1 MVRGTRPIEMFTS
14 RTRNVS
20 VLARLLAVLLTFAT
34 LSTARTVDGST
45 DAGTLISNRAEATY
59 TDGSGENYTTV
70 SATVTVTIL
79 AVATVIVTPDETA
92 SSETVAPHDQI
103 TRLFRVCNTGNNVD
117 TFSITR
123 FNLTAP
129 ATLGTLYF
137 DNDGSA
143 SVTSGDAPI
152 TLNETA
158 SPALSPRGCVGVLAV
173 INTNDV
179 PPQSTLTIT
188 TTARSNAT
196 NAVNGRGQD
205 DGTIINAVGLGA
217 RLTDPNNSNLAP
229 SKLVNGLAQ
238 TVVNQA
244 GEFNYTI
251 AFKNTGDTAA
261 RNVVMVD
268 QLPEA
273 IAYSPGSL
281 QVNDRSVSDALD
293 SDQASV
299 QGGLIKINLTKVD
312 VGESVRVT
320 FRSRL
325 VGAVPAGTG
334 LVNTAMLSADNVP
347 SISTGPAT
355 VIVDPLGLVFA
366 GRTGSSAPIVGA
378 RVEVLTDLNQ
388 ENFVPL
394 PSDQGYAPNEKN
406 VNPFVSDGQGHFS
419 FALGANRITSDT
431 NYFMRVSAQGYLQRE
446 MQLSLHPTQQGLY
459 SLSVHALDSQPLAVA
474 GGFELVREDVN
485 INDLAA
491 LVMNIPMFEP
501 TGLQLSKSADRAQA
515 EIGDTV
521 TYRLEVH
528 NPTSA
533 PVRDV
538 VISDR
543 LPNSFHFAE
552 GSARIRLGSAPET
565 SIEPEMNNGELL
577 FRIAEL
583 PPGATARLLYRVRI
597 GANASEGDQ
606 TNIAIASGLFPSG
619 EKTTSAESRA
629 VVKVSAGV
637 FSTRQVIVGRVFVD
651 TNGNQKFDD
660 EDRSMPGV
668 RLYLTNGQSVI
679 TDSAGL
685 YNFPSL
691 GDGPQVISLDP
702 VTVPPGYS
710 LTDGGRESG
719 KGWTRL
725 LRTPIG
731 GGTLLRQNFVLRQK
745 ELPALAVE
753 PNVNSPQ
760 SVSTAKSEPPALAGG
775 STIGSEPPALAGGST
790 IGSAPPALAAGP
802 EVKASQQTPGQ
813 RTYELAAAD
822 NVEPVAPGDIRILS
836 PAPNSVSMSLG
847 AHIEA
852 RAALNWTV
860 KLEVNGEQI
869 SEKNIG
875 VRSLDHKNHVA
886 TFTFVGINLHPGA
899 NKVRCTAISPDGA
912 AGKSVEIMVMGR
924 GPAKHLQIV
933 SEKSEIQSGGSD
945 STIVRVKAFDEWK
958 NPALDGQVGIETS
971 AGQLVRLNDKIE
983 APALSQS
990 IDIKNSPERPNQT
1003 GAQLIVQL
1011 ENGEAVLKLIGSGAP
1026 GEARLRAQT
1035 GQIEAEDRIR
1045 ITSEMRRPILVG
1057 FAEMS
1062 FGNSIPEVSLRNE
1075 QGNYRSRLSFFYS
1088 GRFFGNNMLT
1098 LSYDSQRP
1106 INRTAGRDRLFQL
1119 DPLDR
1124 VYPLFGDSSTRF
1136 EAAPSNSKVYA
1147 RLDHKRSFA
1156 MFGDFETGTEVP
1168 LAGYARKL
1176 TGVKVHLENSRG
1188 DFITVTGARPDTT
1201 FARDVFPAG
1210 TLGIIQLSNAE
1221 ILPGSET
1228 VILELR
1234 DRRNPEVIISR
1245 ETLARS
1251 IDYNLD
1257 AATGRL
1263 FFLRYISTFDR
1274 VLNLTQIV
1282 VTYEH
1287 RATSMS
1293 SAVYT
1298 ARARKNFKKIGL
1310 KLGLSAALQREGT
1323 EPDFFLGG
1331 VDLEK
1336 TLPRGGSLQLAWAT
1350 SQGEI
1355 LNSGNIAETNEAK
1368 HDGTAYQLTLA
1379 QPLPFLTSTLRARYL
1394 NASEGFFNPFGGT
1407 VTPGSRRG
1415 EVSVEM
1421 KPGKQSTLRFG
1432 VTTERNQTANV
1443 DNGRLTFSAAVDQI
1457 IRERVKL
1464 HFGFDHRSLTDDL
1477 NATQTD
1483 SNLLTIG
1490 AEIQATDKLQFLVKR
1505 EQNLGEADPT
1515 YPTQTTLGATYQVSA
1530 LTKLFFTQRLAAAPI
1545 VPIADFTANGFA
1557 GTQSRRETAFGVET
1571 RFGKYTSMTGRYQ
1584 LENGINGTDSFAV
1597 IGLQNRLPIN
1607 KKFSLDL
1614 GFERGFHLLGPNQSF
1629 NSGTVGF
1636 GWQPNPDFRASAR
1649 YEYRDRGGV
1658 GQLFAVGAAGKL
1670 SEGITALAR
1679 FQSSRGTFE
1688 GKSNQSTEGMAALAI
1703 RPIDSDQSGLLF
1715 SYTHRSMTQSV
1726 NGITPTRDR
1735 SDSLATDGYH
1745 QLTKRLELYGRFA
1758 LRFGANGQPELPY
1771 VSTLSFMTQ
1780 ARAQYLFARRF
1791 DWAMETRLL
1800 FQPSSGTSR
1809 ATYANEIGYWVLPDL
1824 RLGAGYNFTSTKEPN
1839 GAQVLPGRR
1848 GFYFTISSKLSNLFD
1863 LFGTSKAGLSSDAA
1877 DKDRNKQKGP

>member
-1 MVRGTRPIEMFTS
+1 MFTS
-14 RTRNVS
+14 RTKRVPFF
-20 VLARLLAVLLTFAT
+20 ARLLVVLLTFAAT
-34 LSTARTVDGST
+34 LSARPIEGTG
-45 DAGTLISNRAEATY
+45 DAGTIISNRAEATY
-59 TDGSGENYTTV
+59 TDGAGESYTAV

-79 AVATVIVTPDETA
+79 PVATVIVTPDETA
-92 SSETVAPHDQI
+92 SSETVAPRDQV

-123 FNLTAP
+123 FNLTSP
-129 ATLGTLYF
+129 ATIETLYF
-137 DNDGSA
+137 DIDGSGT
-143 SVTSGDAPI
+143 VTDGDAPI

-158 SPALSPRGCVGVLAV
+158 SPELSPRSCIGLLAV
-173 INTNDV
+173 INTNDA
-179 PPQSTLTIT
+179 PAQSTLTLT
-188 TTARSNAT
+188 TIARSNST

-205 DGTIINAVGLGA
+205 EGTIINAVGLGA

-229 SKLVNGLAQ
+229 SKLINGLAQ
-238 TVVNQA
+238 TVVNQT
-244 GEFNYTI
+244 GEFNYAI

-268 QLPEA
+268 QLPAA
-273 IAYSPGSL
+273 IAYSAGSL
-281 QVNDRSVSDALD
+281 QVNDKSVSDALD
-293 SDQASV
+293 NDEGSV
-299 QGGLIKINLTKVD
+299 QMGT
-312 VGESVRVT
+312 VRVKLAKVEAGET
-320 FRSRL
+320 VRILFRSRL
-325 VGAVPAGTG
+325 TGAVPAGTG
-334 LVNTAMLSADNVP
+334 LVNTATLTADNAPRAV
-347 SISTGPAT
+347 TGRAT
-355 VIVDPLGLVFA
+355 VIVDPIGLVFA
-366 GRTGSSAPIVGA
+366 GRTGRSAPIAGA
-378 RVEVLTDLNQ
+378 RVEVLSNLNEQ
-388 ENFVPL
+388 SFVAL
-394 PSDQGYAPNEKN
+394 PSEGGYAPNEKN

-419 FALGANRITSDT
+419 FVLAPNGLTQTT
-431 NYFMRVSAQGYLQRE
+431 NYFMRVSAQGYMTRE
-446 MQLSLHPTQQGLY
+446 MQLTLSPGNQGLY
-459 SLSVHALDSQPLAVA
+459 SLSVHALDSQPLATA
-474 GGFELVREDVN
+474 GGFDLVREDVS

-491 LVMNIPMFEP
+491 LVMNVPMFEP
-501 TGLQLSKSADRAQA
+501 AGLQIVKSADRAQA
-515 EIGDTV
+515 EIGDTI
-521 TYRLEVH
+521 TYRVEVH

-533 PVRDV
+533 SVRDV
-538 VISDR
+538 LISDR
-543 LPNSFHFAE
+543 LPTSFHFAE
-552 GSARIRLGSAPET
+552 GSARISVGSAPEAPIT
-565 SIEPEMNNGELL
+565 PEINNDELQ

-583 PPGATARLLYRVRI
+583 PAGATARLLYRVRV
-597 GANASEGDQ
+597 GANAGEGDQ
-606 TNIAIASGLFPSG
+606 TNTAIASGVFPSG
-619 EKTTSAESRA
+619 EKITSTTSRA

-637 FSTRQVIVGRVFVD
+637 FSTRQAIVGRVFVD
-651 TNGNQKFDD
+651 TNGNQQFDD
-660 EDRSMPGV
+660 DDRPMPGV
-668 RLYLTNGQSVI
+668 RLYLSNGQSVI

-702 VTVPPGYS
+702 VSVPTGYR

-725 LRTPIG
+725 LRTPVG
-731 GGTLLRQNFVLRQK
+731 GGALLRQNF
-745 ELPALAVE
+745 ALSQTERPEV
-753 PNVNSPQ
+753 
-760 SVSTAKSEPPALAGG
+760 AGG
-775 STIGSEPPALAGGST
+775 PEPKAQESPFPSEVGKVAD
-790 IGSAPPALAAGP
+790 AAAANATS
-802 EVKASQQTPGQ
+802 ESSIEKTSGQ
-813 RTYELAAAD
+813 RTYEVAASD
-822 NVEPVAPGDIRILS
+822 NVEPVTAGDIRIIS
-836 PAPNSVSMSLG
+836 PAPNSVSMSPG
-847 AHIEA
+847 AQIEA
-852 RAALNWTV
+852 RAALNWTA
-860 KLEVNGEQI
+860 KLEVNGEEI

-875 VRSLDHKNHVA
+875 VRKLDHKNQVA
-886 TFTFVGINLHPGA
+886 TFTFVGINLRPGP
-899 NKVRCTAISPDGA
+899 NKVRVTAIGPDGA
-912 AGKSVEIMVMGR
+912 AGKSLEIAVMGR
-924 GPAKHLQIV
+924 GPATHMQIV
-933 SEKSEIQSGGSD
+933 PERSEIQSGGGD
-945 STIVRVKAFDEWK
+945 STIVRVKALDEWN

-971 AGQLVRLNDKIE
+971 SGQLTRLNDKAE
-983 APALSQS
+983 VAKPSQAANMA
-990 IDIKNSPERPNQT
+990 NSPERPNQS
-1003 GAQLIVQL
+1003 GAQMIVQL

-1026 GEARLRAQT
+1026 GEARLHAQT
-1035 GQIEAEDRIR
+1035 GQIEAENQVR

-1136 EAAPSNSKVYA
+1136 EAAPSNSKLYA
-1147 RLDHKRSFA
+1147 RLDHKRSFV
-1156 MFGDFETGTEVP
+1156 MFGDFETGMEAP

-1176 TGVKVHLENSRG
+1176 TGVKAHLENSSG
-1188 DFITVTGARPDTT
+1188 DFITVTGARPDTA

-1210 TLGIIQLSNAE
+1210 ALGIVQLSNFE

-1228 VILELR
+1228 VVLELR
-1234 DRRNPEVIISR
+1234 DRRNPEVITSR
-1245 ETLARS
+1245 ETLTRS

-1257 AATGRL
+1257 PATGRL

-1287 RATSMS
+1287 RAASMG

-1355 LNSGNIAETNEAK
+1355 LNGGNITETNDSQ

-1379 QPLPFLTSTLRARYL
+1379 QPLPFLSSMVRARYQQ
-1394 NASEGFFNPFGGT
+1394 ASEGFFNPFGGT

-1415 EVSVEM
+1415 DVSIEM
-1421 KPGKQSTLRFG
+1421 KPRKGSLLRFG
-1432 VTTERNQTANV
+1432 VTTEKNQTANV
-1443 DNGRLTFSAAVDQI
+1443 DNGRLTLSATLDQN

-1477 NATQTD
+1477 NDTRTD
-1483 SNLLTIG
+1483 SNLITVG
-1490 AEIQATDKLQFLVKR
+1490 AEIQATDKLQFMVKR

-1571 RFGKYTSMTGRYQ
+1571 RFGKYISMTGRYQ

-1607 KKFSLDL
+1607 KKLSLEL

-1636 GWQPNPDFRASAR
+1636 GWQPNSDFRASAR

-1658 GQLFAVGAAGKL
+1658 GQLFAVAAAGKV
-1670 SEGITALAR
+1670 SEGITALSR
-1679 FQSSRGTFE
+1679 FQFSRGEFE
-1688 GKSNQSTEGMAALAI
+1688 GRSTKSTEGMAALAI
-1703 RPIDSDQSGLLF
+1703 RPISSDRSGLLF
-1715 SYTHRSMTQSV
+1715 SYTHRSMTQSL
-1726 NGITPTRDR
+1726 NALTPTRDR
-1735 SDSLATDGYH
+1735 SDSLSTDGYH
-1745 QLTKRLELYGRFA
+1745 QLSKRLELYGRVA

-1780 ARAQYLFARRF
+1780 ARAQYLFASRF
-1791 DWAMETRLL
+1791 DFAVETRLL

-1809 ATYANEIGYWVLPDL
+1809 STYATEIGYWILPDL
-1824 RLGAGYNFTSTKEPN
+1824 RVGGGYNFTSAKEPN
-1839 GAQVLPGRR
+1839 GSNPLSGRR
-1848 GFYFTISSKLSNLFD
+1848 GFYFNITSKLSNLFD
-1863 LFGTSKAGLSSDAA
+1863 LFGTSKAGLASDAQPA
-1877 DKDRNKQKGP
+1877 PDKKDQK